1 MPLVII
7 LETDRVKN
15 RFNLPRI
22 RAVSCDGYMVFSE
35 KEIDKQI
42 ECAITSRGT
51 HGPSTVRA
59 LVRALKNAEEQQNR
73 QFPTCKHFLTAAMMD
88 ELERIAAEDKE
99 RKKDNGRAE
108 TEEKDRKG
116 AKARKG

>member
-1 MPLVII
+1 MPLVIVV
-7 LETDRVKN
+7 ETDRVKG
-15 RFNLPRI
+15 RGRLPRI
-22 RAVSCDGYMVFSE
+22 RAISCDGYMVFSE
-35 KEIDKQI
+35 KEIDKNI
-42 ECAITSRGT
+42 ECAVTSRGT
-51 HGPSTVRA
+51 HGEGTIRA

-73 QFPTCKHFLTAAMMD
+73 QFPTSKHFLTAAMMD

-108 TEEKDRKG
+108 TKEKDRKG